1 MGGRDGENP
10 VGVAAERGEDPVE
23 GGAGGG
29 SVKSEHAVCL
39 WIPAY
44 ALRCEEARRPDLVD
58 RPTAVL
64 TPEDSRRIWQAS
76 SLARRQ
82 GVKPGLTV
90 SQAIGLCPALALL
103 EPDPVF
109 YDEQFAQL
117 LLRLE
122 SVSPVI
128 EPAELGRAFVGV
140 DGLEGL
146 YGDPRRVMEIVAAA
160 ATDRRIDGSTDRD
173 VPPSRREGGE
183 ERGDPVG
190 GEVERGEDPVGGGV
204 KGRGDPAGVARLG
217 WARGKFTAWV
227 AATGATPGNPIIVS
241 DGERGAFLKSQPVA
255 TLPLHPDNHRR
266 LQQLGLKTLGDLAAL
281 PEAAV
286 VAQFGREGRAAW
298 RLAAGAFDEPVTG
311 KVRPQPIVATLD
323 YPSPVAD
330 RGMLAHTIGVLIEHA
345 LRDPRRTGWR
355 VQTVRVRAALE
366 QGASWMIEAMLKDP
380 AALRERIHAPLLTHL
395 ERTPPTGAVESLAV
409 EFTAFARGTDELQ
422 LFARDAVAAARAGR
436 RRALRSAAREIHQRL
451 KRHMLYRVVE
461 VQPWSRLPERRYAL
475 IAFEP

>member
-1 MGGRDGENP
+1 
-10 VGVAAERGEDPVE
+10 
-23 GGAGGG
+23 
-29 SVKSEHAVCL
+29 VKGLQSQRAVCL
-39 WIPAY
+39 WIPLF
-44 ALRCEEARRPDLVD
+44 ALRCEEERRPDLVA
-58 RPTAVL
+58 RPTGVL
-64 TPEDSRRIWQAS
+64 APEDSRRIWQAS

-90 SQAIGLCPALALL
+90 SQAIGLCPALALI

-109 YDEQFAQL
+109 YDEQFAKL

-122 SVSPVI
+122 DVSPVI
-128 EPAELGRAFVGV
+128 EPAELGRVFVGV

-146 YGDPRRVMEIVAAA
+146 YGAPEHVVEIIAEAAVERRNGGTAE
-160 ATDRRIDGSTDRD
+160 RISDQQRSD
-173 VPPSRREGGE
+173 VPPF
-183 ERGDPVG
+183 
-190 GEVERGEDPVGGGV
+190 
-204 KGRGDPAGVARLG
+204 RLG
-217 WARGKFTAWV
+217 WARGKFTSWV
-227 AATGATPGNPIIVS
+227 AATRATPGSPIVVP
-241 DGERGAFLKSQPVA
+241 DGERGEFLRAQPVA
-255 TLPLHPDNHRR
+255 ALPLHPDNHRR
-266 LQQLGLKTLGDLAAL
+266 LLQLGLKTLGDLAAL

-298 RLAAGAFDEPVTG
+298 RLAAGKFDEPVTG
-311 KVRPQPIVATLD
+311 KARPQPIVASLD

-330 RGMLAHTIGVLIEHA
+330 RGMIAHTIGVLIEHA

-395 ERTPPTGAVESLAV
+395 ERTPLTGAVESLAV

-436 RRALRSAAREIHQRL
+436 RRALRVAAREIHQRL

>member
-1 MGGRDGENP
+1 MKGLWSQN
-10 VGVAAERGEDPVE
+10 AA
-23 GGAGGG
+23 
-29 SVKSEHAVCL
+29 CL
-39 WIPAY
+39 WIPVY
-44 ALRCEEARRPDLVD
+44 ALRCEEARRPDLVE

-64 TPEDSRRIWQAS
+64 APEDSRRLWQVSA
-76 SLARRQ
+76 LARRL

-109 YDEQFAQL
+109 YDEQFAKLLMQL
-117 LLRLE
+117 E
-122 SVSPVI
+122 TISPVI
-128 EPAELGRAFVGV
+128 EPAELGRAYVGV
-140 DGLEGL
+140 DGLERLHG
-146 YGDPRRVMEIVAAA
+146 GPAQVVEIIAAA
-160 ATDRRIDGSTDRD
+160 AD
-173 VPPSRREGGE
+173 PSS
-183 ERGDPVG
+183 
-190 GEVERGEDPVGGGV
+190 
-204 KGRGDPAGVARLG
+204 RLG
-217 WARGKFTAWV
+217 WARGKFTSWV
-227 AATGATPGNPIIVS
+227 AATRAKPDAPIIVT
-241 DGERGAFLKSQPVA
+241 DDERNAFLRMQPVA
-255 TLPLHPDNHRR
+255 ALPLHPDNHRR
-266 LQQLGLKTLGDLAAL
+266 LLQLGLKTLGDLAAL

-286 VAQFGREGRAAW
+286 VAQFGREGRATW
-298 RLAAGAFDEPVTG
+298 RLAAGRFDEPVTG
-311 KVRPQPIVATLD
+311 KVRPQPIVASLD

-355 VQTVRVRAALE
+355 VQTVRVRAVLE

-436 RRALRSAAREIHQRL
+436 RRALRGAAREIHQRL

>member
-1 MGGRDGENP
+1 M
-10 VGVAAERGEDPVE
+10 A
-23 GGAGGG
+23 
-29 SVKSEHAVCL
+29 VKGLRSQSAVCL
-39 WIPAY
+39 WIPLY
-44 ALRCEEARRPDLVD
+44 ALRCEEERRPDLAD

-64 TPEDSRRIWQAS
+64 APEDSRRIWQAS

-90 SQAIGLCPALALL
+90 SQAIGLCPSLALI

-109 YDEQFAQL
+109 YDERFAKL
-117 LLRLE
+117 LMRLE
-122 SVSPVI
+122 TISPVI
-128 EPAELGRAFVGV
+128 EPAELGRVYVGV

-146 YGDPRRVMEIVAAA
+146 CGSPRQQLETIAAA
-160 ATDRRIDGSTDRD
+160 AAGRAEPSRTTMALRR
-173 VPPSRREGGE
+173 SRREG
-183 ERGDPVG
+183 
-190 GEVERGEDPVGGGV
+190 VEDGLGPVGGGGEV
-204 KGRGDPAGVARLG
+204 RGGSAGGARLG

-227 AATGATPGNPIIVS
+227 AATRARPGQPIIVA
-241 DGERGAFLKSQPVA
+241 DGERGDFLRTQPVA
-255 TLPLHPDNHRR
+255 ALPLHPDNHRR

-281 PEAAV
+281 PEAAL
-286 VAQFGREGRAAW
+286 VAQFGREGKAAW

-311 KVRPQPIVATLD
+311 KVRPLPIVAALD

-380 AALRERIHAPLLTHL
+380 TALRERIHAPLLTHL
-395 ERTPPTGAVESLAV
+395 ERTPPAGAVESLAV

-436 RRALRSAAREIHQRL
+436 RRALRLAARELHQRL

>member
-1 MGGRDGENP
+1 M
-10 VGVAAERGEDPVE
+10 RGM
-23 GGAGGG
+23 
-29 SVKSEHAVCL
+29 KSEHAVCL
-39 WIPAY
+39 WIPAF
-44 ALRCEEARRPDLVD
+44 ALRCEEARRPDLAD

-64 TPEDSRRIWQAS
+64 APEDSRRLWQVS

-90 SQAIGLCPALALL
+90 SQAIGLCPVLALV

-109 YDEQFAQL
+109 YDERFSQL

-140 DGLEGL
+140 DGLERIHGVPERIL
-146 YGDPRRVMEIVAAA
+146 EIITEQAVAVAVAVGDA
-160 ATDRRIDGSTDRD
+160 DRLTAC
-173 VPPSRREGGE
+173 PP
-183 ERGDPVG
+183 V
-190 GEVERGEDPVGGGV
+190 
-204 KGRGDPAGVARLG
+204 RLG

-227 AATGATPGNPIIVS
+227 AATRARPGAPIIVT
-241 DGERGAFLKSQPVA
+241 DDQRTTFLRTQPVA
-255 TLPLHPDNHRR
+255 ALPLHPDNHRR
-266 LQQLGLKTLGDLAAL
+266 LLQLGLKTLGDLAAL

-298 RLAAGAFDEPVTG
+298 RLAAGVFDEPVTG
-311 KVRPQPIVATLD
+311 KARPQPIVAALD

-330 RGMLAHTIGVLIEHA
+330 RGMIAHTIGVLIEHA

-366 QGASWMIEAMLKDP
+366 QGASWMIEAMLKNP

-422 LFARDAVAAARAGR
+422 LFARDAAAAARAGR
-436 RRALRSAAREIHQRL
+436 RRALRSAVREIHQRL

>member
-1 MGGRDGENP
+1 
-10 VGVAAERGEDPVE
+10 
-23 GGAGGG
+23 
-29 SVKSEHAVCL
+29 VKALRSQAAVCL
-39 WIPAY
+39 WIPAFP
-44 ALRCEEARRPDLVD
+44 LRCEEARRPDLVD

-64 TPEDSRRIWQAS
+64 APEDSRRLWQVSA
-76 SLARRQ
+76 LARRQ

-90 SQAIGLCPALALL
+90 SQAIGLCPTLALV

-146 YGDPRRVMEIVAAA
+146 YGSPRQQLEIIE
-160 ATDRRIDGSTDRD
+160 ATVDERGRGAESRNGA
-173 VPPSRREGGE
+173 SRREGGE
-183 ERGDPVG
+183 DGRHPVG
-190 GEVERGEDPVGGGV
+190 RAVERGEDPVGGGV
-204 KGRGDPAGVARLG
+204 KGRGDPVRVVRLG

-227 AATGATPGNPIIVS
+227 AATRATPGNPIIVS
-241 DGERGAFLKSQPVA
+241 DGGRGAFLKSQPVA
-255 TLPLHPDNHRR
+255 ALPLHPDNHRR
-266 LQQLGLKTLGDLAAL
+266 LIQLGLKTLGDLAAL

-286 VAQFGREGRAAW
+286 TAQFGREGKAAW
-298 RLAAGAFDEPVTG
+298 RLAAGVFDEPVTG
-311 KVRPQPIVATLD
+311 KARPQPIVASLD

-330 RGMLAHTIGVLIEHA
+330 RGMIAHTIGVLIEHA

-355 VQTVRVRAALE
+355 VQTVRVRATLE
-366 QGASWMIEAMLKDP
+366 QGASWMIEVMLKDP

-395 ERTPPTGAVESLAV
+395 ERTPPTGAVESLAI

-422 LFARDAVAAARAGR
+422 LFARDAAAAARAGR
-436 RRALRSAAREIHQRL
+436 RRALRGAAREIHQRL

>member
-1 MGGRDGENP
+1 MDGMD
-10 VGVAAERGEDPVE
+10 GIK
-23 GGAGGG
+23 
-29 SVKSEHAVCL
+29 KSEHAVCL
-39 WIPAY
+39 WIPAF
-44 ALRCEEARRPDLVD
+44 ALRCEEARRPDLAD

-64 TPEDSRRIWQAS
+64 APEDSRRLWQVS
-76 SLARRQ
+76 PLARRQ

-90 SQAIGLCPALALL
+90 SQAIGLCPVLALV

-140 DGLEGL
+140 DGLAGL
-146 YGDPRRVMEIVAAA
+146 YGSPERIVEIVEQTVAVRRSGGQA
-160 ATDRRIDGSTDRD
+160 DRVT
-173 VPPSRREGGE
+173 V
-183 ERGDPVG
+183 
-190 GEVERGEDPVGGGV
+190 
-204 KGRGDPAGVARLG
+204 RLG
-217 WARGKFTAWV
+217 WARGKFTSWV
-227 AATGATPGNPIIVS
+227 AATRATPGNPIVVP
-241 DGERGAFLKSQPVA
+241 DGERVAFLRTQPVA
-255 TLPLHPDNHRR
+255 ALSLHPDNHRR

-286 VAQFGREGRAAW
+286 VAQFGREGKAAW
-298 RLAAGAFDEPVTG
+298 RLAAGRFDEPVTG
-311 KVRPQPIVATLD
+311 KPRPQPIVASLD

-330 RGMLAHTIGVLIEHA
+330 RGMIAHTIGVLIEHA

-355 VQTVRVRAALE
+355 VQTVRVRASLE
-366 QGASWMIEAMLKDP
+366 QGASWLIEAMLKDP
-380 AALRERIHAPLLTHL
+380 AALRERIHAPLLAHL

-422 LFARDAVAAARAGR
+422 LFARDAAAAARAGR
-436 RRALRSAAREIHQRL
+436 RRALRGAAREIHQRL

>member
-1 MGGRDGENP
+1 M
-10 VGVAAERGEDPVE
+10 
-23 GGAGGG
+23 GGAGLWVPAVR
-29 SVKSEHAVCL
+29 SDHAVCL
-39 WIPAY
+39 WIPLF
-44 ALRCEEARRPDLVD
+44 ALRCEEERRPDLVD

-64 TPEDSRRIWQAS
+64 TPEDSRRVWQVS

-109 YDEQFAQL
+109 YDEQFAKL
-117 LLRLE
+117 LMRLE
-122 SVSPVI
+122 NVSPVI
-128 EPAELGRAFVGV
+128 EPAELGRVYVGV

-146 YGDPRRVMEIVAAA
+146 YGSPRRQLETIQAAA
-160 ATDRRIDGSTDRD
+160 EQRGRGAEKRLSDA
-173 VPPSRREGGE
+173 PSRREGGE
-183 ERGDPVG
+183 DGRHPVGGAVGRGGDPVG
-190 GEVERGEDPVGGGV
+190 DGRS
-204 KGRGDPAGVARLG
+204 GRGDPAGVARLG

-227 AATGATPGNPIIVS
+227 AATRATPGSPIVVS
-241 DGERGAFLKSQPVA
+241 DEGRGEFLRAQPVA
-255 TLPLHPDNHRR
+255 ALPLHPDNHRR

-286 VAQFGREGRAAW
+286 VAQFGREGKAAW
-298 RLAAGAFDEPVTG
+298 RLAAGKFDEPVTG
-311 KVRPQPIVATLD
+311 KVRPQPIVASLD

-330 RGMLAHTIGVLIEHA
+330 RGMIAHTIGVLIEHA

-380 AALRERIHAPLLTHL
+380 AALRERIHPPLLTHL

-409 EFTAFARGTDELQ
+409 EFTAFTRGTDELQ

-436 RRALRSAAREIHQRL
+436 RRALRTAAREIQQRL

>member
-1 MGGRDGENP
+1 MGRDEEPSLALGTTAVSARGAGRRGRGPPGGWGGPGGTAGLQGGMGWDHRGGREW
-10 VGVAAERGEDPVE
+10 A
-23 GGAGGG
+23 
-29 SVKSEHAVCL
+29 VKSQNAACL
-39 WIPAY
+39 WIPLY
-44 ALRCEEARRPDLVD
+44 TLRCEEERRPDLVN
-58 RPTAVL
+58 RPAAVL

-109 YDEQFAQL
+109 YDEQFARL
-117 LLRLE
+117 LTRLE
-122 SVSPVI
+122 HVSPVI
-128 EPAELGRAFVGV
+128 EPAELGRAYVGT

-146 YGDPRRVMEIVAAA
+146 FGPPRRQLEIIAEAA
-160 ATDRRIDGSTDRD
+160 GLPSPST
-173 VPPSRREGGE
+173 PPGGP
-183 ERGDPVG
+183 G
-190 GEVERGEDPVGGGV
+190 
-204 KGRGDPAGVARLG
+204 GVARLG

-227 AATGATPGNPIIVS
+227 AATKATPGNPIVVCE
-241 DGERGAFLKSQPVA
+241 GERGEFLRAQPVA
-255 TLPLHPDNHRR
+255 ALPLHPDNHRR

-286 VAQFGREGRAAW
+286 VAQFGREGKAAW
-298 RLAAGAFDEPVTG
+298 RLAAGKFDEPVTG
-311 KVRPQPIVATLD
+311 RVRPQPIVASLD

-366 QGASWMIEAMLKDP
+366 QGASWKIEAMLKDP

-436 RRALRSAAREIHQRL
+436 RRALRVAAREIHQRL

>member
-1 MGGRDGENP
+1 
-10 VGVAAERGEDPVE
+10 VADLRNR
-23 GGAGGG
+23 
-29 SVKSEHAVCL
+29 SSEKGLRSQSAVCL
-39 WIPAY
+39 WIPLY
-44 ALRCEEARRPDLVD
+44 ALRCEEDRRPDLVN
-58 RPTAVL
+58 RPAAVL

-76 SLARRQ
+76 SHARRQ

-90 SQAIGLCPALALL
+90 SQAIGLCPSLSLL

-109 YDEQFAQL
+109 YDEQFAKL
-117 LLRLE
+117 LMRLE
-122 SVSPVI
+122 HVSPVI
-128 EPAELGRAFVGV
+128 EPAELGRAYVGT

-146 YGDPRRVMEIVAAA
+146 YGDPRGQLKVIEKAAGGNSD
-160 ATDRRIDGSTDRD
+160 TDDSTASL
-173 VPPSRREGGE
+173 P
-183 ERGDPVG
+183 
-190 GEVERGEDPVGGGV
+190 
-204 KGRGDPAGVARLG
+204 ARLG

-227 AATGATPGNPIIVS
+227 AATKATPGKPIIVADEDRLS
-241 DGERGAFLKSQPVA
+241 FLRGQPVA
-255 TLPLHPDNHRR
+255 ALPLHPDNHRR
-266 LQQLGLKTLGDLAAL
+266 LQQLGIKTLGDLAAL

-298 RLAAGAFDEPVTG
+298 RLAAGKFDEPVTG
-311 KVRPQPIVATLD
+311 KVRPQPIVTSLD

-380 AALRERIHAPLLTHL
+380 AALRERIHAPLLAHL

>member
-1 MGGRDGENP
+1 
-10 VGVAAERGEDPVE
+10 
-23 GGAGGG
+23 
-29 SVKSEHAVCL
+29 
-39 WIPAY
+39 
-44 ALRCEEARRPDLVD
+44 
-58 RPTAVL
+58 VL
-64 TPEDSRRIWQAS
+64 APEDSRRLWQAS
-76 SLARRQ
+76 ALARRQ

-109 YDEQFAQL
+109 YDEQFAKLLMQL
-117 LLRLE
+117 E
-122 SVSPVI
+122 NVSPVI
-128 EPAELGRAFVGV
+128 EPAELGRVYVGT

-146 YGDPRRVMEIVAAA
+146 YGDPRGQLEVIERALAAGQRGSEAEQSAAGDAICHTAAGSGRAGGGAATGGADGGSRAAA
-160 ATDRRIDGSTDRD
+160 CGM
-173 VPPSRREGGE
+173 
-183 ERGDPVG
+183 
-190 GEVERGEDPVGGGV
+190 
-204 KGRGDPAGVARLG
+204 RLG
-217 WARGKFTAWV
+217 WAKGKFTSWV
-227 AATGATPGNPIIVS
+227 AATRATPGSPIIVS
-241 DGERGAFLKSQPVA
+241 DAGRGAFLKSQPVA
-255 TLPLHPDNHRR
+255 ALPLHPDNHRR

-298 RLAAGAFDEPVTG
+298 RLAAGKFDEPVTG
-311 KVRPQPIVATLD
+311 KVRPQPIVASLD

-355 VQTVRVRAALE
+355 VQTVRIRAALE

-436 RRALRSAAREIHQRL
+436 RRALRVAAREIHQRL

>member
-1 MGGRDGENP
+1 MLDAKGRALRSQN
-10 VGVAAERGEDPVE
+10 AA
-23 GGAGGG
+23 
-29 SVKSEHAVCL
+29 CL
-39 WIPAY
+39 WIPLY
-44 ALRCEEARRPDLVD
+44 ALRCEEARRPDLAG

-109 YDEQFAQL
+109 YDEQFARL

-122 SVSPVI
+122 HVSPVI
-128 EPAELGRAFVGV
+128 EPAELGRVYVGT
-140 DGLEGL
+140 DGLERLFGP
-146 YGDPRRVMEIVAAA
+146 PRRQLQIMAEAV
-160 ATDRRIDGSTDRD
+160 
-173 VPPSRREGGE
+173 
-183 ERGDPVG
+183 GD
-190 GEVERGEDPVGGGV
+190 
-204 KGRGDPAGVARLG
+204 VARLG
-217 WARGKFTAWV
+217 CARGKFTAWV
-227 AATGATPGNPIIVS
+227 AAAKATPGNPVVVS
-241 DGERGAFLKSQPVA
+241 EEEQQTFLRAQPVA
-255 TLPLHPDNHRR
+255 ALPLHPDNHRR

-298 RLAAGAFDEPVTG
+298 RLAAGRFDEPVTG
-311 KVRPQPIVATLD
+311 KVRPQPIVASLD

-355 VQTVRVRAALE
+355 VRTVRVRAVLE

-380 AALRERIHAPLLTHL
+380 AALRERILAPLLTHL

-436 RRALRSAAREIHQRL
+436 RRALRVAAREIHQRL

>member
-1 MGGRDGENP
+1 VLKSQN
-10 VGVAAERGEDPVE
+10 AA
-23 GGAGGG
+23 
-29 SVKSEHAVCL
+29 CL
-39 WIPAY
+39 WIPLY
-44 ALRCEEARRPDLVD
+44 ALRCEEERRPDLVD

-64 TPEDSRRIWQAS
+64 TPEDSRRVWQAS

-109 YDEQFAQL
+109 YDEQFAKL

-122 SVSPVI
+122 NVSPVI
-128 EPAELGRAFVGV
+128 EPAELGRVYVGT

-146 YGDPRRVMEIVAAA
+146 YGSPKMQLEIIEEAAVERRNGGTAE
-160 ATDRRIDGSTDRD
+160 RIPDGQRSD
-173 VPPSRREGGE
+173 VPTFRRSAV
-183 ERGDPVG
+183 P
-190 GEVERGEDPVGGGV
+190 PT
-204 KGRGDPAGVARLG
+204 RLG
-217 WARGKFTAWV
+217 WAKGKFTSWV
-227 AATGATPGNPIIVS
+227 AATRATPGSPIVVL
-241 DGERGAFLKSQPVA
+241 DGERGAFLRAQPVA
-255 TLPLHPDNHRR
+255 ALPLHPDNHRR

-311 KVRPQPIVATLD
+311 KARPQPIVATLD

-436 RRALRSAAREIHQRL
+436 RRALRVAAREIHQRL

>member
-1 MGGRDGENP
+1 
-10 VGVAAERGEDPVE
+10 VA
-23 GGAGGG
+23 
-29 SVKSEHAVCL
+29 VKGLRSEVAVCL
-39 WIPAY
+39 WIPLF
-44 ALRCEEARRPDLVD
+44 ALRCEEGRRPDLVD

-90 SQAIGLCPALALL
+90 SQAIGLCPPLALL

-109 YDEQFAQL
+109 YDEQFAKL
-117 LLRLE
+117 LMRLE
-122 SVSPVI
+122 YVSPVI
-128 EPAELGRAFVGV
+128 EPAELGRVYVGV

-146 YGDPRRVMEIVAAA
+146 YGSPKQVVEIVAAVVAGA
-160 ATDRRIDGSTDRD
+160 AEAAEAAEKR
-173 VPPSRREGGE
+173 
-183 ERGDPVG
+183 
-190 GEVERGEDPVGGGV
+190 
-204 KGRGDPAGVARLG
+204 GRGTETSSATARRPACPPARLG
-217 WARGKFTAWV
+217 WARGKFAAWV
-227 AATGATPGNPIIVS
+227 AATRATPGNPIIVP
-241 DGERGAFLKSQPVA
+241 DGERGEFLRAQPIA
-255 TLPLHPDNHRR
+255 ALPLHPDNHRR

-281 PEAAV
+281 PETAV
-286 VAQFGREGRAAW
+286 IAQFGREGKAAW

-311 KVRPQPIVATLD
+311 KVRPQPIVASLD

-355 VQTVRVRAALE
+355 VQTVRARATLE
-366 QGASWMIEAMLKDP
+366 QGASWMIQAMLKDP

-436 RRALRSAAREIHQRL
+436 RRALRVAAREIHQRL
-451 KRHMLYRVVE
+451 KRHMLYRIVE

>member
-1 MGGRDGENP
+1 M
-10 VGVAAERGEDPVE
+10 
-23 GGAGGG
+23 
-29 SVKSEHAVCL
+29 KSEHAVCL
-39 WIPAY
+39 WIPAF
-44 ALRCEEARRPDLVD
+44 ALRCEEARRPDLAN

-64 TPEDSRRIWQAS
+64 APEDSRRLWQVSA
-76 SLARRQ
+76 LARRQ
-82 GVKPGLTV
+82 GVKSGLTV
-90 SQAIGLCPALALL
+90 SQAIGLCPTLALV

-117 LLRLE
+117 LMRLE
-122 SVSPVI
+122 QVSPVI
-128 EPAELGRAFVGV
+128 EPAELGRAYVGV

-146 YGDPRRVMEIVAAA
+146 YGGPGRVVAIIEAAA
-160 ATDRRIDGSTDRD
+160 RQRGSEAAARQRGSAAGDPICTAAAGK
-173 VPPSRREGGE
+173 GGE
-183 ERGDPVG
+183 AG
-190 GEVERGEDPVGGGV
+190 GAATGGGAG
-204 KGRGDPAGVARLG
+204 GREAAAGGVARLG

-227 AATGATPGNPIIVS
+227 AATRAKPGQPIIVR
-241 DGERGAFLKSQPVA
+241 DDARIDFLRAQPVA
-255 TLPLHPDNHRR
+255 ALPLHPDNHRR
-266 LQQLGLKTLGDLAAL
+266 LLQLGLKTMGDLAAL

-286 VAQFGREGRAAW
+286 TAQFGREGKAAW
-298 RLAAGAFDEPVTG
+298 RLAAGKFDEPVTG
-311 KVRPQPIVATLD
+311 KVRPQPIVASLD

-355 VQTVRVRAALE
+355 VQTVRVRASLE

-380 AALRERIHAPLLTHL
+380 AALRERIHAPLLVHL

-422 LFARDAVAAARAGR
+422 LFARDAAAAARAGR
-436 RRALRSAAREIHQRL
+436 RRALRGAAREIHQRL

>member
-1 MGGRDGENP
+1 
-10 VGVAAERGEDPVE
+10 
-23 GGAGGG
+23 
-29 SVKSEHAVCL
+29 
-39 WIPAY
+39 
-44 ALRCEEARRPDLVD
+44 
-58 RPTAVL
+58 VL
-64 TPEDSRRIWQAS
+64 APEDSRRLWQVS

-90 SQAIGLCPALALL
+90 SQAIGLCPTLALV

-140 DGLEGL
+140 DGLDGL
-146 YGDPRRVMEIVAAA
+146 YGSPRQQLEIIAETAEGRKGGK
-160 ATDRRIDGSTDRD
+160 TEGRKDGTLTTLPSYRPT
-173 VPPSRREGGE
+173 VLPP
-183 ERGDPVG
+183 
-190 GEVERGEDPVGGGV
+190 
-204 KGRGDPAGVARLG
+204 RLG

-227 AATGATPGNPIIVS
+227 AATRARPGDPIIVT
-241 DGERGAFLKSQPVA
+241 DEERSAFLRTQPVA
-255 TLPLHPDNHRR
+255 ALPLHPDNHRR
-266 LQQLGLKTLGDLAAL
+266 LLQLGIKTLSDLAAL

-286 VAQFGREGRAAW
+286 TAQFGREGKAAW
-298 RLAAGAFDEPVTG
+298 RLAAGVFDEPVTG
-311 KVRPQPIVATLD
+311 KARPQSIVASLD

-330 RGMLAHTIGVLIEHA
+330 RGMIAHTIGVLIEHA

-355 VQTVRVRAALE
+355 VQTVRVRASLE
-366 QGASWMIEAMLKDP
+366 QGASWMIEVMLKDP

-422 LFARDAVAAARAGR
+422 LFARDAAAAARADR
-436 RRALRSAAREIHQRL
+436 RRALRGAAREIHQRL

>member
-1 MGGRDGENP
+1 VVR
-10 VGVAAERGEDPVE
+10 
-23 GGAGGG
+23 
-29 SVKSEHAVCL
+29 SQTAVCL
-39 WIPAY
+39 WIPLF
-44 ALRCEEARRPDLVD
+44 ALRCEEERRPDLVD

-64 TPEDSRRIWQAS
+64 TPEDSRRVWQVS

-90 SQAIGLCPALALL
+90 SQAIGLCPTLALL

-109 YDEQFAQL
+109 YDEQFAKL

-122 SVSPVI
+122 DVSPVI
-128 EPAELGRAFVGV
+128 EPAELGRVYVGT

-146 YGDPRRVMEIVAAA
+146 YGDPCRQLEIIAETVAERM
-160 ATDRRIDGSTDRD
+160 TEQQRRD
-173 VPPSRREGGE
+173 VPPF
-183 ERGDPVG
+183 
-190 GEVERGEDPVGGGV
+190 
-204 KGRGDPAGVARLG
+204 RLG
-217 WARGKFTAWV
+217 WARGKFTSWV
-227 AATGATPGNPIIVS
+227 AATRAKPGAPIIVPDS
-241 DGERGAFLKSQPVA
+241 ERLSFLRVQPVA
-255 TLPLHPDNHRR
+255 ALPLHPDNHRR
-266 LQQLGLKTLGDLAAL
+266 LQQLGIRTLGDLAAL

-298 RLAAGAFDEPVTG
+298 RLAAGKFDEPVTG
-311 KVRPQPIVATLD
+311 KVRPQPITASLD

-366 QGASWMIEAMLKDP
+366 QGASWKIEAMLKDP

-409 EFTAFARGTDELQ
+409 EFIAFARGTDELQ

-436 RRALRSAAREIHQRL
+436 RRALRVAAREIHQRL

>member
-1 MGGRDGENP
+1 MRP
-10 VGVAAERGEDPVE
+10 T
-23 GGAGGG
+23 
-29 SVKSEHAVCL
+29 VKGLRSEAAVCL
-39 WIPAY
+39 WIPLY
-44 ALRCEEARRPDLVD
+44 ALRCEEDRRPDLAD

-64 TPEDSRRIWQAS
+64 APEDSRRIWQAS

-109 YDEQFAQL
+109 YDEQFARL
-117 LLRLE
+117 LMRLE
-122 SVSPVI
+122 HVSPVI
-128 EPAELGRAFVGV
+128 EPAELGRVYVGV

-146 YGDPRRVMEIVAAA
+146 YGSPRQQLETIQAAA
-160 ATDRRIDGSTDRD
+160 DERGRGAEIRSRSRSEAPDNRQ
-173 VPPSRREGGE
+173 PSRQEGAEVGRSPVREGGK
-183 ERGDPVG
+183 
-190 GEVERGEDPVGGGV
+190 RGEDPVGGGV
-204 KGRGDPAGVARLG
+204 EGRSGPVMTARLG

-227 AATGATPGNPIIVS
+227 AATRAKPGQPIIVA
-241 DGERGAFLKSQPVA
+241 DGERGDFLRAQPIA
-255 TLPLHPDNHRR
+255 ALPLHPDNHRR

-286 VAQFGREGRAAW
+286 TAQFGREGKAAW

-311 KVRPQPIVATLD
+311 KVRPQPIVASLD
-323 YPSPVAD
+323 YPAPVAD

-355 VQTVRVRAALE
+355 VQTVRARATLE
-366 QGASWMIEAMLKDP
+366 QGASWMIQAMLKDP

-436 RRALRSAAREIHQRL
+436 RRALRSAAREIQQRL
-451 KRHMLYRVVE
+451 KRHMLYRIVE